1 MDWFVIYTK
10 PRFEIKAT
18 QILNSIGIE
27 AYCPTFNSIKQYSDR
42 KKKIKRPMI
51 PSYIFVKV
59 EEKKRK
65 LIFAVPGIIRY
76 LFWLGKP
83 AKVQNKEIDLM
94 KNNLSGIYNEISI
107 KKLNIGSNYNITQ
120 GPFKGYMG
128 KVVRLNRNKI
138 KLELPNLGIIVLLK
152 AA

>member
-1 MDWFVIYTK
+1 MVTNIYMYIMD
-10 PRFEIKAT
+10 
-18 QILNSIGIE
+18 S
-27 AYCPTFNSIKQYSDR
+27 
-42 KKKIKRPMI
+42 KK
-51 PSYIFVKV
+51 
-59 EEKKRK
+59 
-65 LIFAVPGIIRY
+65 L
-76 LFWLGKP
+76 
-83 AKVQNKEIDLM
+83 
-94 KNNLSGIYNEISI
+94 ISI